1 MHRLLS
7 FKGYRFR
14 ENSRQQ
20 NVAAQDT
27 SVNLKSPE
35 ELEAEDREAQSAKLQ
50 ELIRRGTPRDLQA
63 AQELMKM
70 LSGANPD
77 AKPDYRSKTLHEL
90 EKLQSHVILLNDM
103 LDNVDPAKPERL
115 VQGDAYDQ
123 VATICRN
130 ARPKI
135 QKWIADAES
144 DDPESLDTFLSI
156 NDLINNVL
164 DRYERYQK
172 GDFTAAPQPEPS
184 GPTNLIDFDADQGLT
199 ASHPVDD
206 LETLFGGGPSSSISP
221 SSSTQQPLG
230 AISLGMGTPTVQ
242 PHQASSSSFFS
253 QHPTTPTPSISPKP
267 PIQAT
272 GGSLWSNPAFGA
284 GMARSTPP
292 PMSGSPA
299 FGGSAPTMGMGMG
312 MNMNRSPQQQS
323 TIGNGAGA
331 MGMPAPMTFSQPTP
345 PTPSPAP
352 ATQPAQAKKDP
363 FADLEGL
370 F

>member
-63 AQELMKM
+63 AQELMKT

-103 LDNVDPAKPERL
+103 LDNMDPAKPERL

-164 DRYERYQK
+164 DRYERYQN
-172 GDFTAAPQPEPS
+172 GDFSAAPQLEPS

-199 ASHPVDD
+199 GASGQSSNPVDD
-206 LETLFGGGPSSSISP
+206 LESLFGGGPSSS
-221 SSSTQQPLG
+221 SSSAQQTHG
-230 AISLGMGTPTVQ
+230 AISLGM
-242 PHQASSSSFFS
+242 SSPSSPPQSSFS
-253 QHPTTPTPSISPKP
+253 PAPQGVAPKP
-267 PIQAT
+267 PLGA
-272 GGSLWSNPAFGA
+272 GSLWNNPAFG
-284 GMARSTPP
+284 GMSMGSSTPP
-292 PMSGSPA
+292 PLSGSPA
-299 FGGSAPTMGMGMG
+299 FGGSATSMG
-312 MNMNRSPQQQS
+312 MNMPRAPQHQPMGS
-323 TIGNGAGA
+323 GSGNGA
-331 MGMPAPMTFSQPTP
+331 MGMQAPMSMSSTPAPPAQPSQP
-345 PTPSPAP
+345 
-352 ATQPAQAKKDP
+352 AKKDP